1 MERTTIAER
10 PLMLGAYWL
19 CGGSIGMGKE
29 VYGRAITYPA
39 IPLQDIKRN
48 EIRMLET
55 PALCALCSTIH
66 NG

>member
-1 MERTTIAER
+1 
-10 PLMLGAYWL
+10 MLGAYWL